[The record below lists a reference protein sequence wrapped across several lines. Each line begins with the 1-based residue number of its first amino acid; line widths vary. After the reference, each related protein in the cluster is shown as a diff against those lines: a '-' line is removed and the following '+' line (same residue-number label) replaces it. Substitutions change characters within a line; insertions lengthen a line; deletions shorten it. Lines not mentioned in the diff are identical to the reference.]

1 MANPSADLQSAAQ
14 ALRELVLAGE
24 HYRQSVATSLKV
36 DISQTQAM
44 SYLHTYG
51 AMGQSELGS
60 MLGYNTSSVTALVDR
75 LERQDIAQRTAHA
88 TDRRRS
94 IVALTDHGREVMTG
108 LGSTFSRAFDHVAPE
123 ELERCVAYLRAITG
137 DLVLCA
143 ERVLEPD
150 PVN

>member
-1 MANPSADLQSAAQ
+1 MSDDGGALEDAAQ
-14 ALRELVLAGE
+14 ALRELILAGE
-24 HYRQSVATSLKV
+24 HYRQAVAGDLQV

-51 AMGQSELGS
+51 DLGQSELGA

-75 LERQDIAQRTAHA
+75 LERQDLAHRSPHP

-94 IVALTDHGREVMTG
+94 IVGLTDHGRAVMAG
-108 LGSTFSRAFDHVAPE
+108 LGSTFVHAFDHISAEVLPD
-123 ELERCVAYLRAITG
+123 CVSSLRSITA

-143 ERVLEPD
+143 ARVRRPQML
-150 PVN
+150 